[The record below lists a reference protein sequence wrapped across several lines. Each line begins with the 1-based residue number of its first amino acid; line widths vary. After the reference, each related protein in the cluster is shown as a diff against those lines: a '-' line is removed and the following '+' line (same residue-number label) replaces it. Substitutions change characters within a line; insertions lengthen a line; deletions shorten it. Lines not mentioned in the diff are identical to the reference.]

1 MDFPTCQVCFIW
13 SSLVIWKLSG
23 NDREK
28 PPLPLRVRPGE
39 KCGNMP
45 SVECYTLYPSLI
57 LWSSLSGQE
66 DGGEVDV
73 HVQGHKLHPW
83 GNKPPQGSKRNW
95 RWWLWQG
102 SRWPTCGPR
111 FAFRDGDIWLFIP
124 IQKKHNYIGTAN
136 RELLLQSCWSLSG
149 WHVHKATECNW

>member
-1 MDFPTCQVCFIW
+1 MDIPTCQVCFIW

-23 NDREK
+23 NDRYTAST
-28 PPLPLRVRPGE
+28 PALRPGE
-39 KCGNMP
+39 KCGKMP
-45 SVECYTLYPSLI
+45 WVECYPLPISE
-57 LWSSLSGQE
+57 SPSLSGQE

-95 RWWLWQG
+95 RWWRWQG

-111 FAFRDGDIWLFIP
+111 CGFRDGDIWWFIP
-124 IQKKHNYIGTAN
+124 IQEKHNYIGTAN
-136 RELLLQSCWSLSG
+136 RELLLHSCWSLSG
-149 WHVHKATECNW
+149 